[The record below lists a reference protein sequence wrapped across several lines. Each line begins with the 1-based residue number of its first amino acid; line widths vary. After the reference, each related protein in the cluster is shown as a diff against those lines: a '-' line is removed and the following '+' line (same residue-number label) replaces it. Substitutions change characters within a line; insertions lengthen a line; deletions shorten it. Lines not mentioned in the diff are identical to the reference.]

1 MRLTDWW
8 ALITFGLGVGYVV
21 FIISDFVRDTLRT
34 NRTVKAIL
42 KKNNEQK
49 KQATSQQS

>member
-8 ALITFGLGVGYVV
+8 ALITFGLGVGYVI
-21 FIISDFVRDTLRT
+21 FMISDFVRDTLRT
-34 NRTVKAIL
+34 NRSVKAML
-42 KKNNEQK
+42 KKSNEQK